1 MKTFILSSLFFLYA
15 IGFAQEAPC
24 TKGDCQNGYGFYYNK
39 ATGDVYHGFYQNGL
53 YNGVGYSQNK
63 ASDYYYSNFKEGK
76 PNGFTVY
83 DEGEGRTSG
92 LFDKGIK
99 IGDHIREVRSPQGFS
114 RELISYDQ
122 GQVLSRKTFTPQDI
136 ADATCIS
143 GDCINGYGIYF
154 QNNTIISGKFE
165 GGRFTYGE
173 MMHIQTKTS
182 DFFMPPVE
190 TEQQTPYFKFSIT
203 MTDNGA
209 NEAAYISVGPKADGQ
224 YILVNMKQNNF
235 VGALFKDNQLVERY

>member
-1 MKTFILSSLFFLYA
+1 MKTFILSSLFFLCTVS
-15 IGFAQEAPC
+15 FAQEAPC

-76 PNGFTVY
+76 PDGFTVY

-136 ADATCIS
+136 ADATCIT

-173 MMHIQTKTS
+173 MMHISTNS
-182 DFFMPPVE
+182 PSSERPPI
-190 TEQQTPYFKFSIT
+190 FKPTFSRSST
-203 MTDNGA
+203 
-209 NEAAYISVGPKADGQ
+209 
-224 YILVNMKQNNF
+224 
-235 VGALFKDNQLVERY
+235 